1 MTEVTPI
8 PKKGKPPR
16 KVKQIPQKVRD
27 EVRAR
32 SGGRCEY
39 EWDGTLTGCHFRCRF
54 LAVEMHHRRRRAQL
68 GDDVASNLVH
78 LCSKCH
84 RWIHAN
90 PAEAY
95 AAGYLTRGN

>member
-1 MTEVTPI
+1 MTEVTPV

-16 KVKQIPQKVRD
+16 KAKQVPQSVRD

-39 EWDGTLTGCHFRCRF
+39 DPPVDPFGRGRCP
-54 LAVEMHHRRRRAQL
+54 AIATEMHHRRRRSQ
-68 GDDVASNLVH
+68 GGKDEASNLVH
-78 LCSKCH
+78 LCHYCH
-84 RWIHAN
+84 AIRVHEN